1 MRLQYLTHST
11 HSVAVSALSI
21 LAAAAISPAP
31 ADAADLGGDCCAD
44 LEERIAE
51 LESTTARK
59 GNRKVSLKVTGYVNR
74 AVLFW
79 DDGVENNAYSVGNKN
94 DQTNVSFEG
103 EAQISPGVKAGYA
116 ITIRIEDNLSD
127 SVDQGNSNAGDGF
140 QIWKSHWFI
149 ESEKLGRLAV
159 GRESR
164 VSDTAPETD
173 LSETAV
179 AGYAGVQDIG
189 GGFLLRRTNGDLAG
203 VAWGDLGN
211 HFNGDT
217 IDLVRWDSPE
227 FAGFVVSASWGAD
240 DIWDV
245 GLRYSGEG
253 GGFKYEG
260 VIAYT
265 EVTDAPSD
273 FADVDHST
281 VVGSASI
288 LHAPTGLNATIAAG
302 QRQFDATALDNDGV
316 LRTPE
321 DATFIYVKLG
331 WIGKCITSLGPTAFY
346 GEYGRFKNYLT
357 VTDDPD
363 LIDSLGGNGLAGDR
377 INSTDRDVW
386 GLGVVQHIEAAEMQ
400 VYLGYRHNEADIDLV
415 DGGGAITSS
424 GLESFDTVV
433 TGAKIS
439 F

>member
-1 MRLQYLTHST
+1 MKLQSRNLST
-11 HSVAVSALSI
+11 RRVAVSALAG
-21 LAAAAISPAP
+21 LAAAAVFPAS

-44 LEERIAE
+44 FEERIAE
-51 LESTTARK
+51 LEATTARK
-59 GNRKVSLKVTGYVNR
+59 GNRKVSLTVTGHVNR

-79 DDGVENNAYSVGNKN
+79 DDGVERNAYSVGNKN

-103 EAQISPGVKAGYA
+103 EAQIAPGWKAGYA
-116 ITIRIEDNLSD
+116 LTLRIEDNLSD
-127 SVDQGNSNAGDGF
+127 GVDQDNPSAPDGF
-140 QIWKSHWFI
+140 QIWKSHWYI

-173 LSETAV
+173 LSETGV
-179 AGYAGVQDIG
+179 AGYAGVQDMG
-189 GGFLLRRTNGDLAG
+189 GGFLLRRTNGELAG

-217 IDLVRWDSPE
+217 TDLVRWDSPE
-227 FAGFVVSASWGAD
+227 FGGFIVCASWSAD

-253 GGFKYEG
+253 GGFQYEG

-288 LHAPTGLNATIAAG
+288 LHQKSGLNATIAAG
-302 QRQFDATALDNDGV
+302 HRQFDATALDNDGV

-321 DATFIYVKLG
+321 DAKFIYAKLG
-331 WIGKCITSLGPTAFY
+331 WIANGITSLGPTAFY
-346 GEYGRFKNYLT
+346 GEYGRYENFLT
-357 VTDDPD
+357 VTDDD
-363 LIDSLGGNGLAGDR
+363 TIATSLGVGAGE
-377 INSTDRDVW
+377 IITGSERDVW
-386 GLGVVQHIEAAEMQ
+386 GLGVVQHIDAAAMQ
-400 VYLGYRHNEADIDLV
+400 IYLAYRHHEADIDLSVAGAADV
-415 DGGGAITSS
+415 D
-424 GLESFDTVV
+424 SFDTVV
-433 TGAKIS
+433 TGAKIA